1 MKPAIALVACAPF
14 ATWLTTAVAA
24 HPTLVGLVP
33 LPVARA
39 GAAVFVVLT
48 FWVAASALRARV
60 PMDPGYRA
68 GLWFGVV
75 AIAASAIGFDPMGGI
90 AAALVFCAIA
100 IAGNRIYRLA
110 EGDGWAALVTAFLVS
125 SVVLC
130 GAALVAML
138 ARKPP
143 LLSSFAHGRAIGIFE
158 NPNELALFALAVCGV
173 AGGALFAGVALYR
186 PRFLAMVAFALGI
199 VTLVATS
206 SRSGEAAFAIAAIAF
221 AASLSRRRAAIVAV
235 VAALLLGVAL
245 SLGPDRYHNPAENE
259 SRLAAWRAGVRT
271 VALFPLTGVGVG
283 AYYRVYPFVRAP
295 DAPGPDDP
303 IAFDPHDFYLAVA
316 AETGLAGL
324 AALIWIVVLFLRET
338 RRDFRAASPP
348 AQRFTIGVLAGL
360 LAMGVHLLFN
370 AFALA
375 IVLWSIL
382 AALVFGAE
390 RSARAAPE

>member
-1 MKPAIALVACAPF
+1 MKAAIALVACAPF

-33 LPVARA
+33 VHVAQA
-39 GAAVFVVLT
+39 GAALFVVLT
-48 FWVAASALRARV
+48 FWVAASAIISRE

-75 AIAASAIGFDPMGGI
+75 ATAASAIGFDPVGGI
-90 AAALVFCAIA
+90 AAAIVFCAVA
-100 IAGNRIYRLA
+100 IAGNRIYRCA
-110 EGDGWAALVTAFLVS
+110 EGEGWAALVTAFLVS

-130 GAALVAML
+130 TAALVAML

-173 AGGALFAGVALYR
+173 AGGALFAGAALYR
-186 PRFLAMVAFALGI
+186 PRALAIAAFALGI
-199 VTLVATS
+199 VTLAATS
-206 SRSGEAAFAIAAIAF
+206 SRSGEAAFAIAAVAL

-235 VAALLLGVAL
+235 VAALLLGIAL
-245 SLGPDRYHNPAENE
+245 SYGAERYHNPAENE
-259 SRLAAWRAGVRT
+259 SRLAAWRAGIRT

-283 AYYRVYPFVRAP
+283 AYYRIYPFVRAP

-303 IAFDPHDFYLAVA
+303 IAFDPHDFYLAVV
-316 AETGLAGL
+316 AETGFVGL
-324 AALIWIVVLFLRET
+324 ATLVWTIVLFLRET
-338 RRDFRAASPP
+338 RRDFAGASEP
-348 AQRFTIGVLAGL
+348 ARRFTICVLAGL

-382 AALVFGAE
+382 AALVFGAQ
-390 RSARAAPE
+390 RSARAAAE